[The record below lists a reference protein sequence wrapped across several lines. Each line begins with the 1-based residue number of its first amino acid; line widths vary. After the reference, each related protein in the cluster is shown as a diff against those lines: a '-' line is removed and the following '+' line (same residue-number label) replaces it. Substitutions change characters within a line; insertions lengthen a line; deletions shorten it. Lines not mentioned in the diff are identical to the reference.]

1 MPFLYNVS
9 KMANLNIIIREI
21 NGAELIR
28 CAEVI
33 RESFKTVASE
43 LGLTRDNIPNHPSF
57 LTVEELRGLVDKDI
71 KFFGLFLG
79 DRQIG
84 SVAVQAA
91 DDGVYFLQK
100 LAVLPEYRNDGYGR
114 ELVSFVID
122 YVKHNDCKKLAL
134 GIWDVQTGLKEWYLR
149 LGFTVNST
157 RDFEHLPL
165 TVCLMDMEIN

>member
-1 MPFLYNVS
+1 
-9 KMANLNIIIREI
+9 MADPNIIIREI
-21 NGAELIR
+21 NSAELNR
-28 CAEVI
+28 GAEVI

-57 LTVEELRGLVDKDI
+57 MTAEELRGLIDRGI
-71 KFFGLFLG
+71 KFFGLFLS

-84 SVAVQAA
+84 SVAVETA

-114 ELVSFVID
+114 ELVNFAID
-122 YVKHNDCKKLAL
+122 YVKHNGCEKLAL
-134 GIWDVQTGLKEWYLR
+134 GIWDRQTRLKNWYLR
-149 LGFTVNST
+149 LGFAVNSV

-165 TVCLMDMEIN
+165 TVCLMDMEIP